1 MLWKCVPTATPL
13 FRLAPQLL
21 SFLDPFAGW
30 LAPGSIFHLS
40 SGRELV
46 DATGI
51 VWKGRSG
58 SGSPDHLV
66 RLTHEFRADMCW
78 WRAID
83 SRPSKRTQ
91 NAKDVCFVLGPRA
104 AGRQDL
110 VLHAPASSA
119 CAIFADAGLRRRVP
133 LLCEAFGANGGPRGG
148 APFAAFGALGDS
160 VSRKLILAPM
170 GDRTAAAYVNYG
182 VERSTVLTSLGRRVE
197 EIASRL

>member
-1 MLWKCVPTATPL
+1 MLWKCGPTATPL

-21 SFLDPFAGW
+21 SFLDFAGW

-110 VLHAPASSA
+110 VLRAPASSA

-133 LLCEAFGANGGPRGG
+133 PLCEAFGANGGPRGG
-148 APFAAFGALGDS
+148 SAFCSLRSLGGYCFPEIDFG
-160 VSRKLILAPM
+160 PM

>member
-110 VLHAPASSA
+110 VLRAPASSA

-133 LLCEAFGANGGPRGG
+133 PLCEAFGANGGPRGG
-148 APFAAFGALGDS
+148 ERLLQPSEPWGILFPGNRFWPHGRQNGRSVRQLRRRALSSTHGS
-160 VSRKLILAPM
+160 
-170 GDRTAAAYVNYG
+170 G
-182 VERSTVLTSLGRRVE
+182 VPG
-197 EIASRL
+197 